1 MTLTLSQSLEL
12 QPDNFNPPLKRKEPA
27 VPYYWTVD
35 ELAEELGVSA
45 RKVQMDITG
54 YEKLGIQAK
63 LKAIKVG
70 SFFLITE
77 QDALKYIQQQ
87 RKPKSRN

>member
-1 MTLTLSQSLEL
+1 MTPAFSQAIEIK
-12 QPDNFNPPLKRKEPA
+12 PEHFDPPLKRKEA
-27 VPYYWTVD
+27 TVPYYWTVD
-35 ELAEELGVSA
+35 ELAEELGVST

-54 YEKLGIQAK
+54 YEKLGVQAK
-63 LKAIKVG
+63 LKAIKAG

>member
-1 MTLTLSQSLEL
+1 MTLALSNEMT
-12 QPDNFNPPLKRKEPA
+12 PAPEDFEPPLKRKEPL

-35 ELAEELGVSA
+35 ELADELGVSA

-54 YEKLGIQAK
+54 YEKLKIQAK
-63 LKAIKVG
+63 LKAIKAG
-70 SFFLITE
+70 SFFLIAE